1 MEQAMLEL
9 LRMAR
14 DGIENLE
21 RELQWPE
28 WIQQRLSN
36 PHPAD
41 GKLEAQS
48 TSGPLAIRRRAQYRR
63 AKAID

>member
-28 WIQQRLSN
+28 WIELWSELV
-36 PHPAD
+36 D
-41 GKLEAQS
+41 ES
-48 TSGPLAIRRRAQYRR
+48 LA
-63 AKAID
+63 